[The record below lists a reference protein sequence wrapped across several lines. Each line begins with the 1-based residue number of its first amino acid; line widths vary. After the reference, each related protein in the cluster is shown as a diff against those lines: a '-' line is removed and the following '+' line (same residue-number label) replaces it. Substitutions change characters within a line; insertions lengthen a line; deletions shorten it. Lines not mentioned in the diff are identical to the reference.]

1 MAAGGAQDQS
11 RDSYQGPAAQR
22 ICPFC
27 RRLQHW
33 QVKACIKSTRT
44 DTGTATLP
52 HEKYYNMDAY
62 DRRMAALREGDLL
75 PPDPNAY
82 DFNADMNAVR
92 SAHRKKPVHQE
103 FTREQLE
110 ELRQV
115 QKERD
120 EVTFGM
126 VLPKRATTTHLL
138 HRLDAGSF

>member
-1 MAAGGAQDQS
+1 
-11 RDSYQGPAAQR
+11 
-22 ICPFC
+22 
-27 RRLQHW
+27 
-33 QVKACIKSTRT
+33 
-44 DTGTATLP
+44 
-52 HEKYYNMDAY
+52 MDAY
-62 DRRMAALREGDLL
+62 DRRMAAMREGDLL

-120 EVTFGM
+120 EVTFRT

-138 HRLDAGSF
+138 HRLVVESFWAWKSGRISVFAWTNARLRTKARVSLYFSP